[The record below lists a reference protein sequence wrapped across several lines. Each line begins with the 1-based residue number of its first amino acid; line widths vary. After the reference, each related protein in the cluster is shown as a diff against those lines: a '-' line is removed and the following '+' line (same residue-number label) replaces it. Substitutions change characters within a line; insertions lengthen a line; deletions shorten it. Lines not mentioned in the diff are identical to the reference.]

1 MVWLLIYD
9 LLIRLCNKLTKM
21 SASGKERIMCKF
33 FLVFQ
38 VLNYFDDKD
47 ESFPRSDK

>member
-1 MVWLLIYD
+1 MAWLLIYD
-9 LLIRLCNKLTKM
+9 PLNRLDNKLIKI